1 MTIRARILVL
11 LTLVLAFPA
20 WGYAPD
26 RSLRPTAR
34 PMPKAV
40 TPRVPLVPV
49 YYRATH
55 RPVARPARNSGPRNA
70 PAAGRIIL
78 VPVHYTANYRPKRR
92 PNGLSRRSYQNT
104 VSTAAATRTQPRSVV
119 TSSRGRI
126 CGDRT
131 LRGETLSPIAGRLRG
146 CGLSDPVKL
155 YEVDGVRL
163 NAPAVVDCA
172 TAKAMKTWLN
182 KGVRPTVGRLGGG
195 VSELRVVA
203 SYSCRTRNSLPGA
216 KISEHGKG
224 RAVDISEI
232 RLKNGAT
239 LNVLRDWRD
248 PAKGNLLKKIHRS
261 ACGPFGTVLGPNSDR
276 FHRDHFHFDTARHRS
291 GSYCR

>member
-1 MTIRARILVL
+1 MTFRARVLVL
-11 LTLVLAFPA
+11 LTLALALPA
-20 WGYAPD
+20 WGHAPD
-26 RSLRPTAR
+26 RSPRPTAR
-34 PMPKAV
+34 PVAQTVQPRAL
-40 TPRVPLVPV
+40 RVPVF
-49 YYRATH
+49 YQATH
-55 RPVARPARNSGPRNA
+55 RPVARPGRKTGPR
-70 PAAGRIIL
+70 AAANTGRIIL
-78 VPVHYTANYRPKRR
+78 VPVHYDANYRPKRR
-92 PNGLSRRSYQNT
+92 PKGLSQRRYQHT
-104 VSTAAATRTQPRSVV
+104 VSTAAATQTQPRSVV
-119 TSSRGRI
+119 TSSKGKV

-131 LRGETLSPIAGRLRG
+131 LRGETMSPIAGRIRG

-163 NAPAVVDCA
+163 NQPAVIDCT
-172 TAKAMKTWLN
+172 TAKALKSWLN
-182 KGVRPTVGRLGGG
+182 KGVRPVVGRLGGG

-203 SYSCRTRNSLPGA
+203 SYACRTRNNQPGA

-232 RLKNGAT
+232 RLKNGAS

-248 PAKGNLLKKIHRS
+248 PAKGKLLKQIHKS

-276 FHRDHFHFDTARHRS
+276 FHKDHFHVDTARYRS